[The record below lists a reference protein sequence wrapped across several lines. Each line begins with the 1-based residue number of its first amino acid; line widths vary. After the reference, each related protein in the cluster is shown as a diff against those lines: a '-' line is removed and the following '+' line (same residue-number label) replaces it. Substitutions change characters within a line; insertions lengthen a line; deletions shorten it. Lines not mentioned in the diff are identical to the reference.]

1 MAVSPESVKA
11 FISGDRLPK
20 EVVDEIERTLDDP
33 NSEARRMARE
43 FARLTRL
50 ALDPEGP
57 PPGDVWRSTE
67 VSQGAEEGC

>member
-1 MAVSPESVKA
+1 VAVSQESVRA
-11 FISGDRLPK
+11 FIFGEPLPK

-57 PPGDVWRSTE
+57 PPGDICRSTE
-67 VSQGAEEGC
+67 EGRGAEEGC